1 MITTVSTSG
10 GAQVA
15 VFALPTRTMY
25 SGLRVSWLSY
35 LGAAEQRRAAEL
47 PTPVGAV
54 SYLSTQAL
62 MRSMAACRLGVAS
75 SAAHTIE
82 VDRTCTLCNS
92 TKPHGKPRIEGMNF

>member
-62 MRSMAACRLGVAS
+62 MRSMAACRLGLPPAR
-75 SAAHTIE
+75 
-82 VDRTCTLCNS
+82 RTRSKWIVPAPYATAPSRTANPAL
-92 TKPHGKPRIEGMNF
+92 KA

>member
-1 MITTVSTSG
+1 MIPTVSTSG

-62 MRSMAACRLGVAS
+62 MRTGGCLQRGAHDRSGSYLHPMQQHQAAR
-75 SAAHTIE
+75 
-82 VDRTCTLCNS
+82 
-92 TKPHGKPRIEGMNF
+92 

>member
-62 MRSMAACRLGVAS
+62 MRSMAACRLGGCLQCG
-75 SAAHTIE
+75 AH
-82 VDRTCTLCNS
+82 DRSGSYLH
-92 TKPHGKPRIEGMNF
+92 PMQ

>member
-54 SYLSTQAL
+54 TSRTVSPAL
-62 MRSMAACRLGVAS
+62 RA
-75 SAAHTIE
+75 
-82 VDRTCTLCNS
+82 
-92 TKPHGKPRIEGMNF
+92 